1 MIKFIMRV
9 YSRIKPFLDKINH
22 DNVFAIAGQSAFFLI
37 LSAVPLAM
45 FCVSILQNLHIPIE
59 TLKEFFGLFLN
70 ESATDYM
77 SQFLSNV
84 YADASGISLITM
96 IVTLWSAAKG
106 IQAIT
111 NGLNR
116 VHGTYE
122 NRNWLFLRLR
132 SMVYTV
138 VFFLILLATML
149 IMVLGTTLNNFIK
162 EYIRYLP
169 TLLGV
174 LYHLRYVIVVLYMVV
189 LFALIYR
196 NIPNFSR
203 EERKQYGFIYQLPG
217 AFLCAVSWIVLSLGI
232 SIYVDDFNGFS
243 IYGGL
248 TKLAVVMVWM
258 YFCLVCMMVC
268 AEINRFYHAEIRLFY
283 QRLSL
288 RRKKR
293 KKKNAIQN
301 SRSDNG
307 V

>member
-1 MIKFIMRV
+1 M
-9 YSRIKPFLDKINH
+9 L
-22 DNVFAIAGQSAFFLI
+22 
-37 LSAVPLAM
+37 
-45 FCVSILQNLHIPIE
+45 
-59 TLKEFFGLFLN
+59 
-70 ESATDYM
+70 
-77 SQFLSNV
+77 
-84 YADASGISLITM
+84 
-96 IVTLWSAAKG
+96 
-106 IQAIT
+106 
-111 NGLNR
+111 
-116 VHGTYE
+116 
-122 NRNWLFLRLR
+122 
-132 SMVYTV
+132 YTV
-138 VFFLILLATML
+138 VFFLILLGT
-149 IMVLGTTLNNFIK
+149 IFVVVLGSTLNNVMR
-162 EYIRYLP
+162 EYLTVLPGFVSVLYNLRYLIVFAY
-169 TLLGV
+169 L
-174 LYHLRYVIVVLYMVV
+174 VI

-288 RRKKR
+288 RRKRR